1 MSSGEPIPKRR
12 RTSTSREEMKLF
24 GTDLVIYDKQKQCL
38 LGDGDYE
45 LLMDELVHPRNLPRK
60 FPSWE
65 PIGDITEVLTF
76 SLLTVV
82 QYVLFFIYIYYIYF
96 E

>member
-1 MSSGEPIPKRR
+1 
-12 RTSTSREEMKLF
+12 MKLF

-65 PIGDITEVLTF
+65 QIGDISEVSHHLTSSPLNL
-76 SLLTVV
+76 SLLC
-82 QYVLFFIYIYYIYF
+82 
-96 E
+96 